1 MRLFRALCIVLG
13 ALLSVATLPLGS
25 YAADALTLSEA
36 FVLTKDGQLVDTLTI
51 TDTSGVMTDSVCT
64 PYEGNSTDH
73 RVEFVVR
80 NGVSICH
87 MQLMYTRAED
97 ESEFTINDTGEYVLT
112 ARTDHTL
119 TEYRKTFGDSLTT
132 TSVSLSVEG
141 DVLSSTAGAASSAMA
156 YENRSFTVVTWDRS
170 VPDVITVRG
179 TLAAG
184 GDRSS
189 AGSSH
194 ALKNPWGATPLPGT
208 NGDTSTQNP
217 DTAASAGPSLG
228 LLIGLIVS
236 LIVVVLVAVF
246 TVYAVRAKKSEEKA
260 KPKDEAQAEL
270 SAEPR
275 AEPSVEPGGGP
286 NAKAT
291 SKDAEHP
298 SSSPSMEGAAS
309 LVHARPS
316 PLLWRTDYEPYCT
329 PPSLSEDPM
338 SNESGCHSR
347 PHVPTEDSRRIE
359 IEDPLQPNTPSPESR
374 RNGIEPPS
382 FPTPPAST
390 NQGGSSA
397 DGSRF
402 SAPGTDAPTAHLTPR
417 ETGFVWVP
425 RSRPASSQP
434 TPDAVPQP
442 MKQPRRKRSRGGHR
456 PAVFPERP
464 VQGTTQAPNAVAP
477 GQMRPPEGM
486 SLRPPQGM
494 PMQPPQ
500 GMQVR
505 PLGAPAGS
513 TRRSGSVTPPQPNAP
528 WGPPSAN
535 QIRAAFPPPGGTHAS
550 SRPFDVLPHASSENS
565 FDSPQATFSAPR
577 QEQIVVSRTEI
588 VSASEPAAH
597 GFPDSETIP
606 FPGSEA
612 LNVPG
617 PEPVVVSDAIP
628 LPPHEPTASA
638 APEADPEPYVAPQP
652 APEPYVAPQPAPEPY
667 VAPQPEPEPYAAP
680 QPAPEPYAAP
690 QPEPE
695 PYAAPQPEPEPYA
708 APQPAPEPIV
718 TPESEPEPYVA
729 PQPESEPH
737 AAPQPEPEPYVV
749 PQPAPEPIVTPEPE
763 PTVMPESEPYV
774 APQPEPEPTVTPDPE
789 PEPFIVPEP
798 EPEPYAAPQP
808 EPEPYAAPQPEP
820 EPYVVPQPAPEPTV
834 TPEPEPYVAPQPE
847 PAPEPYAAPQPE
859 PEPTVARQPEPAQAS
874 YSMPVEDPEPTTA
887 QMPQIPTFS
896 AFNWDAP
903 QASDRVPEQQMDS
916 DTIAPAEAP
925 ATETEPAGHYAVS
938 QLQDFDSVIAPPQE
952 AQQVASPAAMPP
964 QAPPMPAAFQENWN
978 TEFSWNDEARR
989 EQGHETKRRRWP
1001 WSRHSKKE
1009 RDEETKPTLPE
1020 VDERDAATR
1029 VPIIAVDAQDDDWN
1043 GWQNWNSRG

>member
-275 AEPSVEPGGGP
+275 AEPSVEPEGGP

-298 SSSPSMEGAAS
+298 SSSPSMEEAAS

-329 PPSLSEDPM
+329 PPSHSEDPM

-359 IEDPLQPNTPSPESR
+359 IEDPLQPNAPSPESR

-382 FPTPPAST
+382 FPKPPASA

-477 GQMRPPEGM
+477 GQMRPTEGTP
-486 SLRPPQGM
+486 LR
-494 PMQPPQ
+494 PPQ

-513 TRRSGSVTPPQPNAP
+513 TRRSDSVTPPQPNAP

-535 QIRAAFPPPGGTHAS
+535 QIRAAFPPPGGTQAS

-628 LPPHEPTASA
+628 LPPHEPT
-638 APEADPEPYVAPQP
+638 VA
-652 APEPYVAPQPAPEPY
+652 
-667 VAPQPEPEPYAAP
+667 PEPEPEP
-680 QPAPEPYAAP
+680 TVTPE
-690 QPEPE
+690 PEPE
-695 PYAAPQPEPEPYA
+695 PYAAPQPEPER
-708 APQPAPEPIV
+708 
-718 TPESEPEPYVA
+718 
-729 PQPESEPH
+729 
-737 AAPQPEPEPYVV
+737 
-749 PQPAPEPIVTPEPE
+749 IVTPEPE
-763 PTVMPESEPYV
+763 PTVTHEPEPYT
-774 APQPEPEPTVTPDPE
+774 APQPAPEATEAPVSIPVPTLKPVTIPKTEPVIAPEPEPTVTPE
-789 PEPFIVPEP
+789 PEP

-808 EPEPYAAPQPEP
+808 EPEPYVAPQPAPEPTVTPEPEPEPYAAPQPAPEPEPEPFIAPEPEP
-820 EPYVVPQPAPEPTV
+820 EPYVVPQPAPEP
-834 TPEPEPYVAPQPE
+834 EPEPFIVPEPE
-847 PAPEPYAAPQPE
+847 PAPEPYVAPQPE
-859 PEPTVARQPEPAQAS
+859 PEPTVARQPEPTQAS

-938 QLQDFDSVIAPPQE
+938 PLQDFDSVIAPPQE

-989 EQGHETKRRRWP
+989 EQGHETKRRRRWP

>member
-246 TVYAVRAKKSEEKA
+246 AVYAVRAKKSEEKA

-359 IEDPLQPNTPSPESR
+359 IEDPCSP
-374 RNGIEPPS
+374 
-382 FPTPPAST
+382 
-390 NQGGSSA
+390 
-397 DGSRF
+397 
-402 SAPGTDAPTAHLTPR
+402 
-417 ETGFVWVP
+417 
-425 RSRPASSQP
+425 
-434 TPDAVPQP
+434 
-442 MKQPRRKRSRGGHR
+442 M
-456 PAVFPERP
+456 
-464 VQGTTQAPNAVAP
+464 
-477 GQMRPPEGM
+477 
-486 SLRPPQGM
+486 
-494 PMQPPQ
+494 
-500 GMQVR
+500 
-505 PLGAPAGS
+505 
-513 TRRSGSVTPPQPNAP
+513 
-528 WGPPSAN
+528 
-535 QIRAAFPPPGGTHAS
+535 
-550 SRPFDVLPHASSENS
+550 
-565 FDSPQATFSAPR
+565 
-577 QEQIVVSRTEI
+577 
-588 VSASEPAAH
+588 
-597 GFPDSETIP
+597 
-606 FPGSEA
+606 
-612 LNVPG
+612 
-617 PEPVVVSDAIP
+617 P
-628 LPPHEPTASA
+628 LPQNPG
-638 APEADPEPYVAPQP
+638 
-652 APEPYVAPQPAPEPY
+652 
-667 VAPQPEPEPYAAP
+667 
-680 QPAPEPYAAP
+680 
-690 QPEPE
+690 
-695 PYAAPQPEPEPYA
+695 
-708 APQPAPEPIV
+708 
-718 TPESEPEPYVA
+718 
-729 PQPESEPH
+729 
-737 AAPQPEPEPYVV
+737 
-749 PQPAPEPIVTPEPE
+749 
-763 PTVMPESEPYV
+763 
-774 APQPEPEPTVTPDPE
+774 
-789 PEPFIVPEP
+789 
-798 EPEPYAAPQP
+798 
-808 EPEPYAAPQPEP
+808 
-820 EPYVVPQPAPEPTV
+820 
-834 TPEPEPYVAPQPE
+834 
-847 PAPEPYAAPQPE
+847 
-859 PEPTVARQPEPAQAS
+859 
-874 YSMPVEDPEPTTA
+874 
-887 QMPQIPTFS
+887 
-896 AFNWDAP
+896 
-903 QASDRVPEQQMDS
+903 
-916 DTIAPAEAP
+916 
-925 ATETEPAGHYAVS
+925 ATESNPPHFPRLLLPRIKEVRLLTDHVFLLPA
-938 QLQDFDSVIAPPQE
+938 
-952 AQQVASPAAMPP
+952 
-964 QAPPMPAAFQENWN
+964 
-978 TEFSWNDEARR
+978 R
-989 EQGHETKRRRWP
+989 
-1001 WSRHSKKE
+1001 
-1009 RDEETKPTLPE
+1009 TLP
-1020 VDERDAATR
+1020 
-1029 VPIIAVDAQDDDWN
+1029 PLI
-1043 GWQNWNSRG
+1043 

>member
-1 MRLFRALCIVLG
+1 MRLFRALCVVLG

-246 TVYAVRAKKSEEKA
+246 AVYAVRAKKSEEKA

-434 TPDAVPQP
+434 TPDAVLQP

-486 SLRPPQGM
+486 PLRPPQGM

-628 LPPHEPTASA
+628 LPPHEPTV
-638 APEADPEPYVAPQP
+638 APESEPEPTVT
-652 APEPYVAPQPAPEPY
+652 
-667 VAPQPEPEPYAAP
+667 PEPEPYAAP

-690 QPEPE
+690 QPAPE
-695 PYAAPQPEPEPYA
+695 PIVTPEPEPYA
-708 APQPAPEPIV
+708 APQPAPEATEAPVSIPVPTLKPV
-718 TPESEPEPYVA
+718 TIPKIEPVIA
-729 PQPESEPH
+729 
-737 AAPQPEPEPYVV
+737 PEPEPYVV
-749 PQPAPEPIVTPEPE
+749 PQPAPEP
-763 PTVMPESEPYV
+763 
-774 APQPEPEPTVTPDPE
+774 E
-789 PEPFIVPEP
+789 PEPFI
-798 EPEPYAAPQP
+798 
-808 EPEPYAAPQPEP
+808 
-820 EPYVVPQPAPEPTV
+820 APE
-834 TPEPEPYVAPQPE
+834 PE
-847 PAPEPYAAPQPE
+847 PAPEPYVAPQPE

-916 DTIAPAEAP
+916 DTIAPVEAP
-925 ATETEPAGHYAVS
+925 GTETEPAGHYAVS
-938 QLQDFDSVIAPPQE
+938 PLQDFDSVIAPPQE

-989 EQGHETKRRRWP
+989 EQGHETKRRRRWP

>member
-1 MRLFRALCIVLG
+1 MRLFRALCVVLG

-246 TVYAVRAKKSEEKA
+246 AVYAVRAKKSEEKA

-275 AEPSVEPGGGP
+275 AEPSVEPEGGP

-298 SSSPSMEGAAS
+298 SSSPSMEEAAS

-329 PPSLSEDPM
+329 PPSHSEDPM

-359 IEDPLQPNTPSPESR
+359 IEDPLQPNAPSPESR

-382 FPTPPAST
+382 FPKPPASA

-477 GQMRPPEGM
+477 GQMRPTEGTP
-486 SLRPPQGM
+486 LRPPQGM

-535 QIRAAFPPPGGTHAS
+535 QIRAAFPPPGGTQAS

-652 APEPYVAPQPAPEPY
+652 EPEPYAAPQPAPEPT
-667 VAPQPEPEPYAAP
+667 VAPEPEPEPEPYVVPQPESEPEPEPYAAP
-680 QPAPEPYAAP
+680 QPAPEATEAPVSIPVPTLKPVTIPKTEPVIAPEPEPIVTPDPEPYVVP

-695 PYAAPQPEPEPYA
+695 PTVT
-708 APQPAPEPIV
+708 PAPEPIV
-718 TPESEPEPYVA
+718 TPEPTVAPEPEPYVA
-729 PQPESEPH
+729 PQPEF
-737 AAPQPEPEPYVV
+737 
-749 PQPAPEPIVTPEPE
+749 
-763 PTVMPESEPYV
+763 EPYV
-774 APQPEPEPTVTPDPE
+774 APQPEPEPYV
-789 PEPFIVPEP
+789 
-798 EPEPYAAPQP
+798 APQP
-808 EPEPYAAPQPEP
+808 AREPTVAPEP
-820 EPYVVPQPAPEPTV
+820 EPYVVPQPESEPEPEPTV
-834 TPEPEPYVAPQPE
+834 APAPEPEPYAV
-847 PAPEPYAAPQPE
+847 PQPE
-859 PEPTVARQPEPAQAS
+859 PEPTVARQPEPSQAS

-916 DTIAPAEAP
+916 DTIAPVEAP

-938 QLQDFDSVIAPPQE
+938 PLQDFDSVIAPPQE

-989 EQGHETKRRRWP
+989 EQGHETKRRRRWP

>member
-359 IEDPLQPNTPSPESR
+359 IEDPLQPNAPSPESR

-382 FPTPPAST
+382 FPKPPASA

-477 GQMRPPEGM
+477 GQMRPTEGTP
-486 SLRPPQGM
+486 LRPPQGM

-513 TRRSGSVTPPQPNAP
+513 IRRSDSVTPPQPNAP

-535 QIRAAFPPPGGTHAS
+535 QIRAAFPPPGGTQAS

-597 GFPDSETIP
+597 RFPDSETIP

-652 APEPYVAPQPAPEPY
+652 EPEPYTAPQPAPEATEAPVSIPVPTLKPVTIPKIEPVIAPEPEPTVTPEPEPEPDPVIAPEPEPEPQPY
-667 VAPQPEPEPYAAP
+667 AAPQSEPEPEPIVTPEPEPEPYAAP
-680 QPAPEPYAAP
+680 QPAPESTVA
-690 QPEPE
+690 
-695 PYAAPQPEPEPYA
+695 
-708 APQPAPEPIV
+708 PAPEPIV
-718 TPESEPEPYVA
+718 TPD
-729 PQPESEPH
+729 
-737 AAPQPEPEPYVV
+737 
-749 PQPAPEPIVTPEPE
+749 
-763 PTVMPESEPYV
+763 SEPYV
-774 APQPEPEPTVTPDPE
+774 APQPAPEPE
-789 PEPFIVPEP
+789 PEPFI
-798 EPEPYAAPQP
+798 
-808 EPEPYAAPQPEP
+808 
-820 EPYVVPQPAPEPTV
+820 APE
-834 TPEPEPYVAPQPE
+834 PE

-916 DTIAPAEAP
+916 DTIAPVEAP

-938 QLQDFDSVIAPPQE
+938 PLQDFDSVIAPPQE

-989 EQGHETKRRRWP
+989 EQGHETKRRRRWP

>member
-1 MRLFRALCIVLG
+1 MRLFRALCVVLG

-25 YAADALTLSEA
+25 YAADALTLSET

-51 TDTSGVMTDSVCT
+51 TDTSRVMTDSVCT

-80 NGVSICH
+80 NGVSTCH

-275 AEPSVEPGGGP
+275 AEPSVEPEGGP

-298 SSSPSMEGAAS
+298 SSSPSMEEAAS

-329 PPSLSEDPM
+329 PPSHSEDPM

-359 IEDPLQPNTPSPESR
+359 IEDPLQPNAPSPESR

-382 FPTPPAST
+382 FPTPPASA

-477 GQMRPPEGM
+477 GQMRPTEGTP
-486 SLRPPQGM
+486 LRPPQGM

-535 QIRAAFPPPGGTHAS
+535 QIRAAFPPPGGTHAP

-565 FDSPQATFSAPR
+565 FDSPRATFSAPR
-577 QEQIVVSRTEI
+577 QEQIVVPRTET

-638 APEADPEPYVAPQP
+638 VPEADPEPYVAPE
-652 APEPYVAPQPAPEPY
+652 PE
-667 VAPQPEPEPYAAP
+667 PEPEPYAAP
-680 QPAPEPYAAP
+680 QPAPEPTVTPEPEPEPFIAP
-690 QPEPE
+690 EPEPEPE
-695 PYAAPQPEPEPYA
+695 PYAAPQPESEPEPEPYA
-708 APQPAPEPIV
+708 APQPAPEATEAPVSIPVPTLKPV
-718 TPESEPEPYVA
+718 TIPKTEPVIA
-729 PQPESEPH
+729 
-737 AAPQPEPEPYVV
+737 
-749 PQPAPEPIVTPEPE
+749 
-763 PTVMPESEPYV
+763 
-774 APQPEPEPTVTPDPE
+774 
-789 PEPFIVPEP
+789 
-798 EPEPYAAPQP
+798 
-808 EPEPYAAPQPEP
+808 
-820 EPYVVPQPAPEPTV
+820 
-834 TPEPEPYVAPQPE
+834 PEPEPYVAPQPAPE
-847 PAPEPYAAPQPE
+847 PTVAPEPEPYAAPQPE

-978 TEFSWNDEARR
+978 TEFSWNDEARS
-989 EQGHETKRRRWP
+989 EQGHETKRRRRWP

>member
-246 TVYAVRAKKSEEKA
+246 AVYAVRAKKSEEKA

-359 IEDPLQPNTPSPESR
+359 IEDPLQPNAPSPESR

-486 SLRPPQGM
+486 PLRPPQGM

-500 GMQVR
+500 GIKVR

-652 APEPYVAPQPAPEPY
+652 APEPIVT
-667 VAPQPEPEPYAAP
+667 PEPEPYV
-680 QPAPEPYAAP
+680 AP

-708 APQPAPEPIV
+708 APQPAPEP
-718 TPESEPEPYVA
+718 
-729 PQPESEPH
+729 
-737 AAPQPEPEPYVV
+737 
-749 PQPAPEPIVTPEPE
+749 
-763 PTVMPESEPYV
+763 
-774 APQPEPEPTVTPDPE
+774 TVT
-789 PEPFIVPEP
+789 PEP

-808 EPEPYAAPQPEP
+808 EPEPYAAPQP
-820 EPYVVPQPAPEPTV
+820 A
-834 TPEPEPYVAPQPE
+834 PEPEPEPFIAPEPE

-938 QLQDFDSVIAPPQE
+938 PLQDFDSVIAPPQE

-989 EQGHETKRRRWP
+989 EQGHETKRRRRWP

>member
-359 IEDPLQPNTPSPESR
+359 IEDPLQPNAPSPESR

-382 FPTPPAST
+382 FPKPPASA

-477 GQMRPPEGM
+477 GQMRPTEGTP
-486 SLRPPQGM
+486 LRPPQGM

-513 TRRSGSVTPPQPNAP
+513 IRRSDSVTPPQPNAP

-535 QIRAAFPPPGGTHAS
+535 QIRAAFPPPGGTQAS

-597 GFPDSETIP
+597 RFPDSETIP

-652 APEPYVAPQPAPEPY
+652 EPEPYTAPQPAPEATEAPVSIPVPTLKPVTIPKIEPVIAPEPEPTVTPEPEPEPDPVIAPEPEPEPQPY
-667 VAPQPEPEPYAAP
+667 AAPQSEPEPEPIVTPEPEPEPYAAP
-680 QPAPEPYAAP
+680 QPAPESTVAPAPEPIVTPDSEPYVAP
-690 QPEPE
+690 QPAPEPEPEPFIAPEPEPE
-695 PYAAPQPEPEPYA
+695 PYAAPH
-708 APQPAPEPIV
+708 PAPE
-718 TPESEPEPYVA
+718 
-729 PQPESEPH
+729 
-737 AAPQPEPEPYVV
+737 
-749 PQPAPEPIVTPEPE
+749 
-763 PTVMPESEPYV
+763 
-774 APQPEPEPTVTPDPE
+774 PE

-798 EPEPYAAPQP
+798 EPEP
-808 EPEPYAAPQPEP
+808 
-820 EPYVVPQPAPEPTV
+820 EPYV
-834 TPEPEPYVAPQPE
+834 
-847 PAPEPYAAPQPE
+847 APQPE

-874 YSMPVEDPEPTTA
+874 YSIPVEDPEPTTA

-916 DTIAPAEAP
+916 DTIAPVEAP

-989 EQGHETKRRRWP
+989 EQGHETKRRRRWP

>member
-638 APEADPEPYVAPQP
+638 APEADPEPYAAPQPEPEPEPEPYAAPQP
-652 APEPYVAPQPAPEPY
+652 APEPYVAPQPAPEATEVP
-667 VAPQPEPEPYAAP
+667 VSIPVPTLKPVTIPKTEPVIA
-680 QPAPEPYAAP
+680 
-690 QPEPE
+690 
-695 PYAAPQPEPEPYA
+695 
-708 APQPAPEPIV
+708 
-718 TPESEPEPYVA
+718 
-729 PQPESEPH
+729 
-737 AAPQPEPEPYVV
+737 
-749 PQPAPEPIVTPEPE
+749 
-763 PTVMPESEPYV
+763 
-774 APQPEPEPTVTPDPE
+774 PEPEPTVTPE
-789 PEPFIVPEP
+789 PEP
-798 EPEPYAAPQP
+798 EPEPIVTPAPEPTVAP
-808 EPEPYAAPQPEP
+808 EPE
-820 EPYVVPQPAPEPTV
+820 PEPTV

-847 PAPEPYAAPQPE
+847 PEPYVAPQPAPEPEPEPFIAPEPEPEPYVVPQPAPEPEPEPFIVPEPEPAPEPYVAPQPE
-859 PEPTVARQPEPAQAS
+859 PEPTVASQPEPAQAS

-916 DTIAPAEAP
+916 DTIAPVEAP

-989 EQGHETKRRRWP
+989 EQGHETKRRRRWP

>member
-246 TVYAVRAKKSEEKA
+246 AVYAVRAKKSEEKA

-359 IEDPLQPNTPSPESR
+359 IEDPLQPNAPSPESR

-486 SLRPPQGM
+486 PLRPPQGM

-500 GMQVR
+500 GIKVR

-652 APEPYVAPQPAPEPY
+652 APEATEAPVSIPVPTLKPVTIPKTEP
-667 VAPQPEPEPYAAP
+667 VIA
-680 QPAPEPYAAP
+680 
-690 QPEPE
+690 
-695 PYAAPQPEPEPYA
+695 
-708 APQPAPEPIV
+708 
-718 TPESEPEPYVA
+718 
-729 PQPESEPH
+729 
-737 AAPQPEPEPYVV
+737 PEPEPYVV
-749 PQPAPEPIVTPEPE
+749 PQPAPEP
-763 PTVMPESEPYV
+763 
-774 APQPEPEPTVTPDPE
+774 E
-789 PEPFIVPEP
+789 PEPFI
-798 EPEPYAAPQP
+798 
-808 EPEPYAAPQPEP
+808 
-820 EPYVVPQPAPEPTV
+820 APE
-834 TPEPEPYVAPQPE
+834 PE

-896 AFNWDAP
+896 AFNWDAS

-989 EQGHETKRRRWP
+989 EQGHETKRRRRWP

>member
-1 MRLFRALCIVLG
+1 MRLFRALCVVLG

-246 TVYAVRAKKSEEKA
+246 AVYAVRAKKSEEKA

-275 AEPSVEPGGGP
+275 AEPSVEPEGGP

-298 SSSPSMEGAAS
+298 SSSPSMEEAAS

-329 PPSLSEDPM
+329 PPSHSEDPM

-359 IEDPLQPNTPSPESR
+359 IEDPLQPNAPSPESR

-382 FPTPPAST
+382 FPKPPASA

-477 GQMRPPEGM
+477 GQMRPTEGTP
-486 SLRPPQGM
+486 LRPPQGM

-513 TRRSGSVTPPQPNAP
+513 TRRSDSVTPPQPNAP

-535 QIRAAFPPPGGTHAS
+535 QIRAAFPPPGGTQAS

-628 LPPHEPTASA
+628 LPPHEPT
-638 APEADPEPYVAPQP
+638 V
-652 APEPYVAPQPAPEPY
+652 APEPEPEPT
-667 VAPQPEPEPYAAP
+667 VTPEPEPYAAP
-680 QPAPEPYAAP
+680 QPAPEPT
-690 QPEPE
+690 
-695 PYAAPQPEPEPYA
+695 
-708 APQPAPEPIV
+708 V
-718 TPESEPEPYVA
+718 TPE
-729 PQPESEPH
+729 
-737 AAPQPEPEPYVV
+737 
-749 PQPAPEPIVTPEPE
+749 
-763 PTVMPESEPYV
+763 
-774 APQPEPEPTVTPDPE
+774 PE

-798 EPEPYAAPQP
+798 EPEPEPYTAPQPAPEATEAPVSIPVPTLKPVTIPKTEPVIAP
-808 EPEPYAAPQPEP
+808 EPEPYVAPQPAPEPTVTPAPEPIVAPEP
-820 EPYVVPQPAPEPTV
+820 EPYVVPQPESEPEPEPTV
-834 TPEPEPYVAPQPE
+834 APAPEPEPYAV
-847 PAPEPYAAPQPE
+847 PQPE
-859 PEPTVARQPEPAQAS
+859 PEPTVARQPEPSQAS

-896 AFNWDAP
+896 AFNWDAS

-916 DTIAPAEAP
+916 DTIAPVEAP

-989 EQGHETKRRRWP
+989 EQGHETKRRRRWP

>member
-1 MRLFRALCIVLG
+1 MRLFRALCVVLG

-246 TVYAVRAKKSEEKA
+246 AVYAVRAKKSEEKA

-434 TPDAVPQP
+434 TPDAVLQP

-486 SLRPPQGM
+486 PLRPPQGM

-628 LPPHEPTASA
+628 LPPHEPTV
-638 APEADPEPYVAPQP
+638 APEPEPEPTVTPEPEPYAAPQP
-652 APEPYVAPQPAPEPY
+652 APEATEAPVSIPVPTLKPVTIPKTEPVIAPEPEPT
-667 VAPQPEPEPYAAP
+667 VTPEPEPYAAP
-680 QPAPEPYAAP
+680 QPAPEPY
-690 QPEPE
+690 
-695 PYAAPQPEPEPYA
+695 
-708 APQPAPEPIV
+708 V
-718 TPESEPEPYVA
+718 
-729 PQPESEPH
+729 
-737 AAPQPEPEPYVV
+737 
-749 PQPAPEPIVTPEPE
+749 
-763 PTVMPESEPYV
+763 
-774 APQPEPEPTVTPDPE
+774 
-789 PEPFIVPEP
+789 
-798 EPEPYAAPQP
+798 APQP

-820 EPYVVPQPAPEPTV
+820 EPYVVPQPAPEPEPEPFIAPEPEPEPEPYAAPQPEPEPYAAPQPEPERIVTPAPEPIV
-834 TPEPEPYVAPQPE
+834 TPEPEPEPYAAPQ
-847 PAPEPYAAPQPE
+847 PAPEPYVAPQPE

-874 YSMPVEDPEPTTA
+874 YSIPVEDPEPTTA

-916 DTIAPAEAP
+916 DTIAPVEAP

-989 EQGHETKRRRWP
+989 EQGHETKRRRRWP

>member
-1 MRLFRALCIVLG
+1 MRLFRALCVVLG

-179 TLAAG
+179 TLSAG

-275 AEPSVEPGGGP
+275 AEPSVEPEGGP

-359 IEDPLQPNTPSPESR
+359 NEDPLQPNVPSPESR

-382 FPTPPAST
+382 FPKPPASA

-397 DGSRF
+397 HGSRF

-434 TPDAVPQP
+434 TPDAAPQP

-477 GQMRPPEGM
+477 GQMRPTEGTP
-486 SLRPPQGM
+486 LRPPQGM

-628 LPPHEPTASA
+628 LPPHEPTVAPEPEPEPTVTPEPEPYA
-638 APEADPEPYVAPQP
+638 APQPEPEPYAAPQPAPEATEAPVSIPVPTLKPVTIPKTEPVIAPEPEPYAAPQPAPEPYAAPQPEPEPYVVPQPAPEPYAAPHP

-680 QPAPEPYAAP
+680 HPAPEPTVTPAP
-690 QPEPE
+690 EPTIAPEPE
-695 PYAAPQPEPEPYA
+695 PEPEPFIVPEPEP
-708 APQPAPEPIV
+708 AP
-718 TPESEPEPYVA
+718 
-729 PQPESEPH
+729 
-737 AAPQPEPEPYVV
+737 
-749 PQPAPEPIVTPEPE
+749 
-763 PTVMPESEPYV
+763 EPYV
-774 APQPEPEPTVTPDPE
+774 APQPEPEPTV
-789 PEPFIVPEP
+789 
-798 EPEPYAAPQP
+798 AS
-808 EPEPYAAPQPEP
+808 
-820 EPYVVPQPAPEPTV
+820 
-834 TPEPEPYVAPQPE
+834 
-847 PAPEPYAAPQPE
+847 
-859 PEPTVARQPEPAQAS
+859 QPEPAQAS

-916 DTIAPAEAP
+916 DTIAPVEAP

-989 EQGHETKRRRWP
+989 EQGHETKRRRRWP

>member
-246 TVYAVRAKKSEEKA
+246 AVYAVRAKKSEEKA

-359 IEDPLQPNTPSPESR
+359 IEDPLQPNAPSPESR

-486 SLRPPQGM
+486 PLRPPQGM

-500 GMQVR
+500 GIKVR

-652 APEPYVAPQPAPEPY
+652 APEATEAPVSIPVPTLKPVTIPKIEPVIAPEPEPYVVPQPAPEPEPEPFIAPEPEPAPEPYVAPQPAPEPT
-667 VAPQPEPEPYAAP
+667 VT
-680 QPAPEPYAAP
+680 
-690 QPEPE
+690 PEPE
-695 PYAAPQPEPEPYA
+695 PYAAPQPEPEPT
-708 APQPAPEPIV
+708 V
-718 TPESEPEPYVA
+718 TPE
-729 PQPESEPH
+729 
-737 AAPQPEPEPYVV
+737 
-749 PQPAPEPIVTPEPE
+749 
-763 PTVMPESEPYV
+763 
-774 APQPEPEPTVTPDPE
+774 PE

-847 PAPEPYAAPQPE
+847 SEPEPEPYAAPQPE

-989 EQGHETKRRRWP
+989 EQGHETKRRRRWP

>member
-638 APEADPEPYVAPQP
+638 APEADPEPYAAPQPEPEPEPEPYAAPQP
-652 APEPYVAPQPAPEPY
+652 APEPYVAPQPAPEATEVP
-667 VAPQPEPEPYAAP
+667 VSIPVPTLKPVTIPKTEPVIAPEPEPYDAP
-680 QPAPEPYAAP
+680 Q
-690 QPEPE
+690 
-695 PYAAPQPEPEPYA
+695 
-708 APQPAPEPIV
+708 
-718 TPESEPEPYVA
+718 
-729 PQPESEPH
+729 
-737 AAPQPEPEPYVV
+737 
-749 PQPAPEPIVTPEPE
+749 
-763 PTVMPESEPYV
+763 
-774 APQPEPEPTVTPDPE
+774 PDPE
-789 PEPFIVPEP
+789 PNDTPEP
-798 EPEPYAAPQP
+798 EPEPVVVP
-808 EPEPYAAPQPEP
+808 EPEPVVVPEP
-820 EPYVVPQPAPEPTV
+820 EPIAI
-834 TPEPEPYVAPQPE
+834 PEPEPVVV
-847 PAPEPYAAPQPE
+847 PE
-859 PEPTVARQPEPAQAS
+859 PEPVVVPEPEVAS
-874 YSMPVEDPEPTTA
+874 FGSVDDNGEMPTA
-887 QMPQIPTFS
+887 QFPRVRRVNSVAWSTSTRSESAPAVAEPGS
-896 AFNWDAP
+896 AFTRTPPAASPRQESAPAAPAVQAQSAAPYVPAALQVAPIQEPPVAP
-903 QASDRVPEQQMDS
+903 QTTQ
-916 DTIAPAEAP
+916 APPVSPQTTQAP
-925 ATETEPAGHYAVS
+925 FAPQTP
-938 QLQDFDSVIAPPQE
+938 APPQ
-952 AQQVASPAAMPP
+952 AQAMP
-964 QAPPMPAAFQENWN
+964 QAPLTQQAPAMPASLQEDWN
-978 TEFSWNDEARR
+978 SEFSWNEEARR
-989 EQGHETKRRRWP
+989 EQEGESKRRKRWGWGKRRKQREDNNEP
-1001 WSRHSKKE
+1001 IESE
-1009 RDEETKPTLPE
+1009 NEEQTSSARMPM
-1020 VDERDAATR
+1020 
-1029 VPIIAVDAQDDDWN
+1029 ISVDAQDDDWN
-1043 GWQNWNSRG
+1043 DWQNWNSRS

>member
-1 MRLFRALCIVLG
+1 MRLFRALCVVLG

-246 TVYAVRAKKSEEKA
+246 AVYAVRAKKSEEKA

-275 AEPSVEPGGGP
+275 AEPSVEPEGGP

-298 SSSPSMEGAAS
+298 SSSPSMEEAAS

-329 PPSLSEDPM
+329 PPSHSEDPM

-359 IEDPLQPNTPSPESR
+359 IEDPLQPNAPSPESR

-382 FPTPPAST
+382 FPKPPASA

-477 GQMRPPEGM
+477 GQMRPTEGTP
-486 SLRPPQGM
+486 LRPPQGM

-513 TRRSGSVTPPQPNAP
+513 TRRSDSVTPPQPNAP

-535 QIRAAFPPPGGTHAS
+535 QIRAAFPPPGGTQAS

-628 LPPHEPTASA
+628 LPPHEPTVTP
-638 APEADPEPYVAPQP
+638 APEPEPEPFIAPEPEPEPYVAPQP
-652 APEPYVAPQPAPEPY
+652 APEPFAAPQPAPEPTVTPEPEPEPYVAPQPAPEATE
-667 VAPQPEPEPYAAP
+667 APVSIPVPTLKPVTIPKTEPVIAPEPEPYAAP
-680 QPAPEPYAAP
+680 QPAPEPT
-690 QPEPE
+690 
-695 PYAAPQPEPEPYA
+695 
-708 APQPAPEPIV
+708 V
-718 TPESEPEPYVA
+718 TPE
-729 PQPESEPH
+729 
-737 AAPQPEPEPYVV
+737 
-749 PQPAPEPIVTPEPE
+749 
-763 PTVMPESEPYV
+763 
-774 APQPEPEPTVTPDPE
+774 
-789 PEPFIVPEP
+789 
-798 EPEPYAAPQP
+798 P

-820 EPYVVPQPAPEPTV
+820 EPYVVPQPAPEPYV
-834 TPEPEPYVAPQPE
+834 APQPEPEPYVAPEPERYAAPQPEPEPYVAPQPE
-847 PAPEPYAAPQPE
+847 SEPEPEPYAAPQPE

-989 EQGHETKRRRWP
+989 EQGHETKRRRRWP

>member
-1 MRLFRALCIVLG
+1 MRLFRALCVVLG

-246 TVYAVRAKKSEEKA
+246 AVYAVRAKKSEEKA

-434 TPDAVPQP
+434 TPDAVLQP

-486 SLRPPQGM
+486 PLRPPQGM

-628 LPPHEPTASA
+628 LPPHEPTV
-638 APEADPEPYVAPQP
+638 APE
-652 APEPYVAPQPAPEPY
+652 
-667 VAPQPEPEPYAAP
+667 
-680 QPAPEPYAAP
+680 
-690 QPEPE
+690 
-695 PYAAPQPEPEPYA
+695 
-708 APQPAPEPIV
+708 
-718 TPESEPEPYVA
+718 
-729 PQPESEPH
+729 
-737 AAPQPEPEPYVV
+737 
-749 PQPAPEPIVTPEPE
+749 
-763 PTVMPESEPYV
+763 
-774 APQPEPEPTVTPDPE
+774 PEPEPTVT
-789 PEPFIVPEP
+789 
-798 EPEPYAAPQP
+798 
-808 EPEPYAAPQPEP
+808 
-820 EPYVVPQPAPEPTV
+820 
-834 TPEPEPYVAPQPE
+834 

-896 AFNWDAP
+896 AFNWDAS

-989 EQGHETKRRRWP
+989 EQGHETKRRRRWP

>member
-179 TLAAG
+179 TLSAG

-228 LLIGLIVS
+228 LLIGLNVS

-275 AEPSVEPGGGP
+275 AEPSVEPEGGP

-359 IEDPLQPNTPSPESR
+359 NEDPLQPNVPSPESR

-382 FPTPPAST
+382 FPKPPASA

-397 DGSRF
+397 HGSRF

-434 TPDAVPQP
+434 TPDAAPQP

-477 GQMRPPEGM
+477 GQMRPTEGTP
-486 SLRPPQGM
+486 LRPPQGM

-535 QIRAAFPPPGGTHAS
+535 QIRAAFPPPGGTQAP

-565 FDSPQATFSAPR
+565 FDSPRATFSAPR
-577 QEQIVVSRTEI
+577 QEQIVVPRTET

-628 LPPHEPTASA
+628 LPPHEPT
-638 APEADPEPYVAPQP
+638 VA
-652 APEPYVAPQPAPEPY
+652 
-667 VAPQPEPEPYAAP
+667 PEPEP
-680 QPAPEPYAAP
+680 EPTVT
-690 QPEPE
+690 PEPE
-695 PYAAPQPEPEPYA
+695 PYAAPQPEPER
-708 APQPAPEPIV
+708 
-718 TPESEPEPYVA
+718 
-729 PQPESEPH
+729 
-737 AAPQPEPEPYVV
+737 
-749 PQPAPEPIVTPEPE
+749 IVTPEPE
-763 PTVMPESEPYV
+763 PTV
-774 APQPEPEPTVTPDPE
+774 TH
-789 PEPFIVPEP
+789 
-798 EPEPYAAPQP
+798 EPEPYTAPQP
-808 EPEPYAAPQPEP
+808 APEATEAPVSIPVPTLKPVTIPKTEPVIAPEP
-820 EPYVVPQPAPEPTV
+820 EPYV
-834 TPEPEPYVAPQPE
+834 
-847 PAPEPYAAPQPE
+847 APQPE
-859 PEPTVARQPEPAQAS
+859 PEPTVARQPEPTQAS
-874 YSMPVEDPEPTTA
+874 YSMPIEDPEPTTA

-938 QLQDFDSVIAPPQE
+938 PLQDFDSVIAPPQE

-989 EQGHETKRRRWP
+989 EQGHETKRRRRWP

>member
-246 TVYAVRAKKSEEKA
+246 AVYAVRAKKSEEKA

-359 IEDPLQPNTPSPESR
+359 IEDPLQPNAPSPESR

-486 SLRPPQGM
+486 PLRPPQGM

-500 GMQVR
+500 GIKVR

-652 APEPYVAPQPAPEPY
+652 APEATEAPVSIPVPTLKPVTIPKTEP
-667 VAPQPEPEPYAAP
+667 VIAPEPEPYV
-680 QPAPEPYAAP
+680 
-690 QPEPE
+690 
-695 PYAAPQPEPEPYA
+695 

-718 TPESEPEPYVA
+718 TPAPEPEPEPFIAPEPEPEPQPYAAPQPAPEATKAPVSIPVPTLKPVTIPKTEPVIAPEPEPYVA
-729 PQPESEPH
+729 PQPAPEPIVTP
-737 AAPQPEPEPYVV
+737 APEPEPEPFIAPEPEPEPYVV
-749 PQPAPEPIVTPEPE
+749 PQPAPEP
-763 PTVMPESEPYV
+763 
-774 APQPEPEPTVTPDPE
+774 E
-789 PEPFIVPEP
+789 PEPFI
-798 EPEPYAAPQP
+798 
-808 EPEPYAAPQPEP
+808 
-820 EPYVVPQPAPEPTV
+820 APE
-834 TPEPEPYVAPQPE
+834 PE

-896 AFNWDAP
+896 AFNWDAS

-938 QLQDFDSVIAPPQE
+938 PLQDFDSVIAPPQE

-989 EQGHETKRRRWP
+989 EQGHETKRRRRWP

>member
-638 APEADPEPYVAPQP
+638 APEADPEPYAAPQP
-652 APEPYVAPQPAPEPY
+652 EPE
-667 VAPQPEPEPYAAP
+667 PEPEPYAAP
-680 QPAPEPYAAP
+680 QPAPEP
-690 QPEPE
+690 
-695 PYAAPQPEPEPYA
+695 
-708 APQPAPEPIV
+708 
-718 TPESEPEPYVA
+718 
-729 PQPESEPH
+729 
-737 AAPQPEPEPYVV
+737 
-749 PQPAPEPIVTPEPE
+749 
-763 PTVMPESEPYV
+763 
-774 APQPEPEPTVTPDPE
+774 E
-789 PEPFIVPEP
+789 PEPFIAPEPEP

-808 EPEPYAAPQPEP
+808 EPERIVTPEPEPTVTHEPEPYTAPQPAPEATEAPVSIPVPTLKPVTIPKTEPVIAPEP
-820 EPYVVPQPAPEPTV
+820 EPYV
-834 TPEPEPYVAPQPE
+834 
-847 PAPEPYAAPQPE
+847 APQPE

-874 YSMPVEDPEPTTA
+874 YSIPVEDPEPTTA

-952 AQQVASPAAMPP
+952 AQQVTSPAAMPP

-989 EQGHETKRRRWP
+989 EQGHETKRRRRWP

>member
-1 MRLFRALCIVLG
+1 MRLFRALCVVLG

-246 TVYAVRAKKSEEKA
+246 AVYAVRAKKSEEKA

-434 TPDAVPQP
+434 TPDAVLQP

-486 SLRPPQGM
+486 PLRPPQGM

-577 QEQIVVSRTEI
+577 QEQIVVPRTET

-638 APEADPEPYVAPQP
+638 VPEADPEPYVAPE
-652 APEPYVAPQPAPEPY
+652 PE
-667 VAPQPEPEPYAAP
+667 PEPEPYAAP
-680 QPAPEPYAAP
+680 QPAPEP
-690 QPEPE
+690 
-695 PYAAPQPEPEPYA
+695 
-708 APQPAPEPIV
+708 
-718 TPESEPEPYVA
+718 
-729 PQPESEPH
+729 
-737 AAPQPEPEPYVV
+737 
-749 PQPAPEPIVTPEPE
+749 
-763 PTVMPESEPYV
+763 
-774 APQPEPEPTVTPDPE
+774 TVT
-789 PEPFIVPEP
+789 
-798 EPEPYAAPQP
+798 P

-820 EPYVVPQPAPEPTV
+820 EPYVAPEPERYAAPQ
-834 TPEPEPYVAPQPE
+834 PEPEPYVAPQPAPE
-847 PAPEPYAAPQPE
+847 PTVAPEPEPYAAPQPE

-989 EQGHETKRRRWP
+989 EQGHETKRRRRWP

>member
-246 TVYAVRAKKSEEKA
+246 AVYAVRAKKSEEKA

-359 IEDPLQPNTPSPESR
+359 NEDPLQPNAPSPESR

-382 FPTPPAST
+382 FPKPPASA

-397 DGSRF
+397 HGSRF

-434 TPDAVPQP
+434 TPDAAPQP

-477 GQMRPPEGM
+477 GQMRPTEGTP
-486 SLRPPQGM
+486 LRPPQGM

-638 APEADPEPYVAPQP
+638 APEADPEPYAAPQPEPEPEPEPYAAPQP
-652 APEPYVAPQPAPEPY
+652 APEPYVAPQPAPEATEVP
-667 VAPQPEPEPYAAP
+667 VSIPVPTLKPVTIPKTEPVIA
-680 QPAPEPYAAP
+680 
-690 QPEPE
+690 
-695 PYAAPQPEPEPYA
+695 
-708 APQPAPEPIV
+708 
-718 TPESEPEPYVA
+718 
-729 PQPESEPH
+729 
-737 AAPQPEPEPYVV
+737 
-749 PQPAPEPIVTPEPE
+749 
-763 PTVMPESEPYV
+763 
-774 APQPEPEPTVTPDPE
+774 PEPEPTVTPE
-789 PEPFIVPEP
+789 PEP
-798 EPEPYAAPQP
+798 EPEPIVTPAPEPTVAP
-808 EPEPYAAPQPEP
+808 EPE
-820 EPYVVPQPAPEPTV
+820 PEPTV
-834 TPEPEPYVAPQPE
+834 TPEPEPYVAPQPEPEPYVAPQPAPEPEPEPFIAPEPEPEPYVVPQPAPEPEPEPFIAPEPE

-896 AFNWDAP
+896 AFNWDAS

-938 QLQDFDSVIAPPQE
+938 PLQDFDSVIAPPQE

-989 EQGHETKRRRWP
+989 EQGHETKRRRRWP

>member
-1 MRLFRALCIVLG
+1 MRLFRALCVVLG

-246 TVYAVRAKKSEEKA
+246 AVYAVRAKKSEEKA

-275 AEPSVEPGGGP
+275 AEPSVEPEGGP

-298 SSSPSMEGAAS
+298 SSSPSMEEAAS

-329 PPSLSEDPM
+329 PPSHSEDPM

-359 IEDPLQPNTPSPESR
+359 IEDPLQPNAPSPESR

-382 FPTPPAST
+382 FPKPPASA

-477 GQMRPPEGM
+477 GQMRPTEGTP
-486 SLRPPQGM
+486 LRPPQGM

-513 TRRSGSVTPPQPNAP
+513 TRRSDSVTPPQPNAP

-535 QIRAAFPPPGGTHAS
+535 QIRAAFPPPGGTQAS

-628 LPPHEPTASA
+628 LPPHEPT
-638 APEADPEPYVAPQP
+638 V
-652 APEPYVAPQPAPEPY
+652 APEPEPEPT
-667 VAPQPEPEPYAAP
+667 VTPEPEPYAAP
-680 QPAPEPYAAP
+680 QPAPEP
-690 QPEPE
+690 
-695 PYAAPQPEPEPYA
+695 
-708 APQPAPEPIV
+708 
-718 TPESEPEPYVA
+718 
-729 PQPESEPH
+729 
-737 AAPQPEPEPYVV
+737 
-749 PQPAPEPIVTPEPE
+749 EPE
-763 PTVMPESEPYV
+763 PTV
-774 APQPEPEPTVTPDPE
+774 A
-789 PEPFIVPEP
+789 
-798 EPEPYAAPQP
+798 
-808 EPEPYAAPQPEP
+808 
-820 EPYVVPQPAPEPTV
+820 PAPE
-834 TPEPEPYVAPQPE
+834 
-847 PAPEPYAAPQPE
+847 PEPYAAPQPE
-859 PEPTVARQPEPAQAS
+859 PEPTVARQPEQTQAS
-874 YSMPVEDPEPTTA
+874 YSIPVEDPEPTTA

-916 DTIAPAEAP
+916 DTIAPVEAP

-938 QLQDFDSVIAPPQE
+938 PLQDFDSVIAPPQE

-989 EQGHETKRRRWP
+989 EQGHETKRRRRWP

>member
-1 MRLFRALCIVLG
+1 MRLFRALCVMLG

-246 TVYAVRAKKSEEKA
+246 AVYAVRAKKSEEKA

-291 SKDAEHP
+291 SKDVEHP

-359 IEDPLQPNTPSPESR
+359 IEDPLQPNAPSPESR

-486 SLRPPQGM
+486 PLRPPQGM

-652 APEPYVAPQPAPEPY
+652 EPEPYAAPQPAPEPIVTPEPEPYAAPQPEPEPY

-680 QPAPEPYAAP
+680 QPEPEPYVAPQPAPEATEAPVSIPVPTLKPVTIPKTEPVIAPEPEPYAAP
-690 QPEPE
+690 QPAPEPTVTPEPEPE

-708 APQPAPEPIV
+708 APQPAPEP
-718 TPESEPEPYVA
+718 Y
-729 PQPESEPH
+729 
-737 AAPQPEPEPYVV
+737 AA
-749 PQPAPEPIVTPEPE
+749 PQPAPEP
-763 PTVMPESEPYV
+763 YV
-774 APQPEPEPTVTPDPE
+774 
-789 PEPFIVPEP
+789 
-798 EPEPYAAPQP
+798 
-808 EPEPYAAPQPEP
+808 
-820 EPYVVPQPAPEPTV
+820 
-834 TPEPEPYVAPQPE
+834 
-847 PAPEPYAAPQPE
+847 APQPE

-874 YSMPVEDPEPTTA
+874 YSIPVEDPEPTTA

-916 DTIAPAEAP
+916 DTIAPVEAP

-989 EQGHETKRRRWP
+989 EQGHETKRRRRWP

>member
-329 PPSLSEDPM
+329 PPSHSEDPM

-359 IEDPLQPNTPSPESR
+359 IEDPLQPNAPSPESR

-477 GQMRPPEGM
+477 GQMRPTEGTP
-486 SLRPPQGM
+486 LRPPQGM

-638 APEADPEPYVAPQP
+638 APEADPEPYA
-652 APEPYVAPQPAPEPY
+652 
-667 VAPQPEPEPYAAP
+667 
-680 QPAPEPYAAP
+680 
-690 QPEPE
+690 
-695 PYAAPQPEPEPYA
+695 
-708 APQPAPEPIV
+708 
-718 TPESEPEPYVA
+718 
-729 PQPESEPH
+729 
-737 AAPQPEPEPYVV
+737 V
-749 PQPAPEPIVTPEPE
+749 PQPAPEPDPVPNTEPSA
-763 PTVMPESEPYV
+763 PTNLEDATKAIDVSAMTNGEIIPSASTQWNYWT
-774 APQPEPEPTVTPDPE
+774 AM
-789 PEPFIVPEP
+789 
-798 EPEPYAAPQP
+798 AAP
-808 EPEPYAAPQPEP
+808 ATDWA
-820 EPYVVPQPAPEPTV
+820 
-834 TPEPEPYVAPQPE
+834 
-847 PAPEPYAAPQPE
+847 
-859 PEPTVARQPEPAQAS
+859 
-874 YSMPVEDPEPTTA
+874 TTA
-887 QMPQIPTFS
+887 SLADWSRGAGPIGWGDSDAVTRLDIAKKDRPVTYYFARDIDLGTITPNTSLTFKVRADDGVVLRINGQVVDTKRMS
-896 AFNWDAP
+896 PGNISHDTYANAAVTAP
-903 QASDRVPEQQMDS
+903 QAASDLLEVK
-916 DTIAPAEAP
+916 IPASYLTSGVNRIGVEEHINYKGTP
-925 ATETEPAGHYAVS
+925 SMSFDLSATMA
-938 QLQDFDSVIAPPQE
+938 
-952 AQQVASPAAMPP
+952 
-964 QAPPMPAAFQENWN
+964 
-978 TEFSWNDEARR
+978 
-989 EQGHETKRRRWP
+989 K
-1001 WSRHSKKE
+1001 
-1009 RDEETKPTLPE
+1009 
-1020 VDERDAATR
+1020 
-1029 VPIIAVDAQDDDWN
+1029 
-1043 GWQNWNSRG
+1043 

>member
-1 MRLFRALCIVLG
+1 MRLFRALCVVLG

-246 TVYAVRAKKSEEKA
+246 AVYAVRAKKSEEKA

-434 TPDAVPQP
+434 TPDAVLQP

-486 SLRPPQGM
+486 PLRPPQGM

-628 LPPHEPTASA
+628 LPPHEPTVAPEPEPEPTVTPEPEPYTA
-638 APEADPEPYVAPQP
+638 PQPAPEATEAPVSIPVPTLKPVTIPKTEPVIAPEPEPYVAPQPEPEPYVVPQP

-680 QPAPEPYAAP
+680 HPAPEPTVTPAP
-690 QPEPE
+690 EPTIAPEPEPEPEPFIVPEPEPEPE

-708 APQPAPEPIV
+708 APQPAPEP
-718 TPESEPEPYVA
+718 
-729 PQPESEPH
+729 
-737 AAPQPEPEPYVV
+737 
-749 PQPAPEPIVTPEPE
+749 
-763 PTVMPESEPYV
+763 
-774 APQPEPEPTVTPDPE
+774 E
-789 PEPFIVPEP
+789 PEPFI
-798 EPEPYAAPQP
+798 
-808 EPEPYAAPQPEP
+808 
-820 EPYVVPQPAPEPTV
+820 APE
-834 TPEPEPYVAPQPE
+834 PE

-916 DTIAPAEAP
+916 DTIAPVEAP

-989 EQGHETKRRRWP
+989 EQGHETKRRRRWP

>member
-1 MRLFRALCIVLG
+1 MRLFRALCVVLG

-246 TVYAVRAKKSEEKA
+246 AVYAVRAKKSEEKA

-434 TPDAVPQP
+434 TPDAVLQP

-486 SLRPPQGM
+486 PLRPPQGMPMQPPQGM

-535 QIRAAFPPPGGTHAS
+535 QIRAAFPPPGGTQAP

-565 FDSPQATFSAPR
+565 FDSPRATFSAPR
-577 QEQIVVSRTEI
+577 QEQIVVPRTET

-638 APEADPEPYVAPQP
+638 VPEAD
-652 APEPYVAPQPAPEPY
+652 PEPY

-690 QPEPE
+690 QPAPEATEAPVSIPVPTLKPVTIPKIEPVIAPEPE
-695 PYAAPQPEPEPYA
+695 PYAAPQPEPTVTPEPEPEPFIVPEPEPEPEPYA

-718 TPESEPEPYVA
+718 TPEPESEPYVA
-729 PQPESEPH
+729 PQP
-737 AAPQPEPEPYVV
+737 AP
-749 PQPAPEPIVTPEPE
+749 
-763 PTVMPESEPYV
+763 EPYV
-774 APQPEPEPTVTPDPE
+774 APQPEPEPTVTPE
-789 PEPFIVPEP
+789 PEPYAAPQP

-820 EPYVVPQPAPEPTV
+820 EPYVVPQPAPEP
-834 TPEPEPYVAPQPE
+834 EPEPFIAPEPE

-925 ATETEPAGHYAVS
+925 ANETEPAGHYAVS

-952 AQQVASPAAMPP
+952 AQQAASPAAMPP

-989 EQGHETKRRRWP
+989 EQGHETKRRRRWP

>member
-246 TVYAVRAKKSEEKA
+246 AVYAVRAKKSEEKA

-359 IEDPLQPNTPSPESR
+359 IEDPLQPNAPSPESR

-486 SLRPPQGM
+486 PLRPPQGM

-500 GMQVR
+500 GIKVR

-652 APEPYVAPQPAPEPY
+652 APEATEAPVSIPVPTLKPVTIPKIEP
-667 VAPQPEPEPYAAP
+667 VIA
-680 QPAPEPYAAP
+680 
-690 QPEPE
+690 
-695 PYAAPQPEPEPYA
+695 
-708 APQPAPEPIV
+708 
-718 TPESEPEPYVA
+718 
-729 PQPESEPH
+729 
-737 AAPQPEPEPYVV
+737 PEPEPYVV
-749 PQPAPEPIVTPEPE
+749 PQPAPEP
-763 PTVMPESEPYV
+763 
-774 APQPEPEPTVTPDPE
+774 E
-789 PEPFIVPEP
+789 PEPFIAPEPEP
-798 EPEPYAAPQP
+798 EPEPYAAPHP
-808 EPEPYAAPQPEP
+808 APEPTVTHEPEPYAAPQPEP

-834 TPEPEPYVAPQPE
+834 TPEPEPYVVPQPAPEPEPEPFIAPEPE
-847 PAPEPYAAPQPE
+847 PAPEPYVAPQPE

-916 DTIAPAEAP
+916 DTIAPVEAP
-925 ATETEPAGHYAVS
+925 GTETEPAGHYAVS
-938 QLQDFDSVIAPPQE
+938 PLQDFDSVIAPPQE

-989 EQGHETKRRRWP
+989 EQGHETKRRRRWP

>member
-1 MRLFRALCIVLG
+1 MRLFRALCVVLG

-246 TVYAVRAKKSEEKA
+246 AVYAVRAKKSEEKA

-434 TPDAVPQP
+434 TPDAVLQP

-486 SLRPPQGM
+486 PLRPPQGM

-628 LPPHEPTASA
+628 LPPHEPT
-638 APEADPEPYVAPQP
+638 V
-652 APEPYVAPQPAPEPY
+652 APEPEPEPT
-667 VAPQPEPEPYAAP
+667 VTPEPEPYAAP

-690 QPEPE
+690 QPAPE
-695 PYAAPQPEPEPYA
+695 PTVTPEPEPEPY
-708 APQPAPEPIV
+708 
-718 TPESEPEPYVA
+718 
-729 PQPESEPH
+729 

-749 PQPAPEPIVTPEPE
+749 PQPAPEP
-763 PTVMPESEPYV
+763 
-774 APQPEPEPTVTPDPE
+774 E
-789 PEPFIVPEP
+789 PEPFIAPEPEP

-820 EPYVVPQPAPEPTV
+820 ERIVTPAPEPIVTPEPEPEPYAAPQPAPEP
-834 TPEPEPYVAPQPE
+834 YV
-847 PAPEPYAAPQPE
+847 APQPE

-938 QLQDFDSVIAPPQE
+938 PLQDFDSVIAPPQE

-989 EQGHETKRRRWP
+989 EQGHETKRRRRWP

>member
-1 MRLFRALCIVLG
+1 MRLFRALCVVLG

-246 TVYAVRAKKSEEKA
+246 AVYAVRAKKSEEKA

-434 TPDAVPQP
+434 TPDAVLQP

-486 SLRPPQGM
+486 PLRPPQGM

-628 LPPHEPTASA
+628 LPPHEPTVAPEPEPEPTVTPEPEPYA
-638 APEADPEPYVAPQP
+638 APQPAPEPYAAPQPAPEPYVAPQP

-667 VAPQPEPEPYAAP
+667 VAPQPEPEP
-680 QPAPEPYAAP
+680 EPY
-690 QPEPE
+690 
-695 PYAAPQPEPEPYA
+695 
-708 APQPAPEPIV
+708 
-718 TPESEPEPYVA
+718 
-729 PQPESEPH
+729 

-749 PQPAPEPIVTPEPE
+749 PQPAPEP
-763 PTVMPESEPYV
+763 
-774 APQPEPEPTVTPDPE
+774 E
-789 PEPFIVPEP
+789 PEPFIAPEPEP

-820 EPYVVPQPAPEPTV
+820 ERIVTPAPEPIVTPEPEPEPYAAPQPAPEP
-834 TPEPEPYVAPQPE
+834 YV
-847 PAPEPYAAPQPE
+847 APQPE

-938 QLQDFDSVIAPPQE
+938 PLQDFDSVIAPPQE

-989 EQGHETKRRRWP
+989 EQGHETKRRRRWP

>member
-1 MRLFRALCIVLG
+1 MRLFRALCVVLG

-246 TVYAVRAKKSEEKA
+246 AVYAVRAKKSEEKA

-359 IEDPLQPNTPSPESR
+359 NEDPLQPNVPSPESR

-382 FPTPPAST
+382 FPKPPASA

-397 DGSRF
+397 HGSRF

-434 TPDAVPQP
+434 TPDAAPQP

-477 GQMRPPEGM
+477 GQMRPTEGTP
-486 SLRPPQGM
+486 LRPPQGMPMQPPQGM

-535 QIRAAFPPPGGTHAS
+535 QIRAAFPPPGGTQAP

-565 FDSPQATFSAPR
+565 FDSPRATFSAPR
-577 QEQIVVSRTEI
+577 QEQIVVPRTET

-638 APEADPEPYVAPQP
+638 VPEAD
-652 APEPYVAPQPAPEPY
+652 PEPY

-695 PYAAPQPEPEPYA
+695 PYVAPQPAPEPIVTPEPEPYVAPQPEPEPYA
-708 APQPAPEPIV
+708 APQPAPEPTV
-718 TPESEPEPYVA
+718 TPE
-729 PQPESEPH
+729 
-737 AAPQPEPEPYVV
+737 
-749 PQPAPEPIVTPEPE
+749 
-763 PTVMPESEPYV
+763 
-774 APQPEPEPTVTPDPE
+774 
-789 PEPFIVPEP
+789 
-798 EPEPYAAPQP
+798 P

-820 EPYVVPQPAPEPTV
+820 EPYVVPQPAPEPEPEPFIV
-834 TPEPEPYVAPQPE
+834 PEPEPE
-847 PAPEPYAAPQPE
+847 PEPYAAPQPE

-896 AFNWDAP
+896 AFNWDAS

-989 EQGHETKRRRWP
+989 EQGHETKRRRRWP

>member
-1 MRLFRALCIVLG
+1 MRLFRALCVVLG

-246 TVYAVRAKKSEEKA
+246 AVYAVRAKKSEEKA

-434 TPDAVPQP
+434 TPDAVLQP

-486 SLRPPQGM
+486 PLRPPQGM

-652 APEPYVAPQPAPEPY
+652 APEPYVAPQPAPEATE
-667 VAPQPEPEPYAAP
+667 APVSIPVPTLKPVTIPKTEPVIAPEPEPYAAP
-680 QPAPEPYAAP
+680 HPA
-690 QPEPE
+690 
-695 PYAAPQPEPEPYA
+695 
-708 APQPAPEPIV
+708 
-718 TPESEPEPYVA
+718 
-729 PQPESEPH
+729 
-737 AAPQPEPEPYVV
+737 
-749 PQPAPEPIVTPEPE
+749 
-763 PTVMPESEPYV
+763 
-774 APQPEPEPTVTPDPE
+774 PEPTVTPAPEPTIAPEPEPE
-789 PEPFIVPEP
+789 PEPFIVPEPEP

-808 EPEPYAAPQPEP
+808 EPEPYVAPQPAPEPEPEPFIAPEPEP
-820 EPYVVPQPAPEPTV
+820 EPYVVPQPAPEPEPEPFIA
-834 TPEPEPYVAPQPE
+834 PEPEPE
-847 PAPEPYAAPQPE
+847 PEPYAAPQPE

-938 QLQDFDSVIAPPQE
+938 PLQDFDSVIAPPQE

-989 EQGHETKRRRWP
+989 EQGHETKRRRRWP

>member
-179 TLAAG
+179 TLSAG

-275 AEPSVEPGGGP
+275 AEPSVEPEGGP

-359 IEDPLQPNTPSPESR
+359 NEDPLQPNVPSPESR

-382 FPTPPAST
+382 FPKPPASA

-397 DGSRF
+397 HGSRF

-434 TPDAVPQP
+434 TPDAAPQP

-477 GQMRPPEGM
+477 GQMRPTEGTP
-486 SLRPPQGM
+486 LRPPQGM

-535 QIRAAFPPPGGTHAS
+535 QIRAAFPPPGGTQAP

-565 FDSPQATFSAPR
+565 FDSPRATFSAPR
-577 QEQIVVSRTEI
+577 QEQIVVPRTET

-628 LPPHEPTASA
+628 LPPHEPTV
-638 APEADPEPYVAPQP
+638 APEPEPEPTVTPEPEPYAAPQPEPERIVTPEPEPTVTHEPEPYTAPQP
-652 APEPYVAPQPAPEPY
+652 APEATEAPVSIPVPTLKPVTIPKTEP
-667 VAPQPEPEPYAAP
+667 VIAPEPEPYAAP
-680 QPAPEPYAAP
+680 QPAPEPTVT
-690 QPEPE
+690 PE
-695 PYAAPQPEPEPYA
+695 PEPEPYA
-708 APQPAPEPIV
+708 APQPAPEP
-718 TPESEPEPYVA
+718 EPEPFIA
-729 PQPESEPH
+729 PE
-737 AAPQPEPEPYVV
+737 PEPEPYVV
-749 PQPAPEPIVTPEPE
+749 PQPAPEP
-763 PTVMPESEPYV
+763 
-774 APQPEPEPTVTPDPE
+774 E

-798 EPEPYAAPQP
+798 EPA
-808 EPEPYAAPQPEP
+808 P
-820 EPYVVPQPAPEPTV
+820 EPYV
-834 TPEPEPYVAPQPE
+834 
-847 PAPEPYAAPQPE
+847 APQPE
-859 PEPTVARQPEPAQAS
+859 PEPTVARQPEPTQAS
-874 YSMPVEDPEPTTA
+874 YSMPIEDPEPTTA

-938 QLQDFDSVIAPPQE
+938 PLQDFDSVIAPPQE

-989 EQGHETKRRRWP
+989 EQGHETKRRRRWP

>member
-359 IEDPLQPNTPSPESR
+359 IEDPLQPNAPSPESR

-382 FPTPPAST
+382 FPKPPASA

-477 GQMRPPEGM
+477 GQMRPTEGTP
-486 SLRPPQGM
+486 LRPPQGM

-513 TRRSGSVTPPQPNAP
+513 IRRSDSVTPPQPNAP

-535 QIRAAFPPPGGTHAS
+535 QIRAAFPPPGGTQAS

-597 GFPDSETIP
+597 RFPDSETIP

-652 APEPYVAPQPAPEPY
+652 EPEPYTAPQPAPEATEAPVSIPVPTLKPVTIPKTEPVIAPAPEPYVAPQPA
-667 VAPQPEPEPYAAP
+667 PEPYAAP

-690 QPEPE
+690 HPAPEPYAAPHPAPE
-695 PYAAPQPEPEPYA
+695 PYAAPQPEPAPYI
-708 APQPAPEPIV
+708 APQPA
-718 TPESEPEPYVA
+718 
-729 PQPESEPH
+729 
-737 AAPQPEPEPYVV
+737 
-749 PQPAPEPIVTPEPE
+749 
-763 PTVMPESEPYV
+763 
-774 APQPEPEPTVTPDPE
+774 
-789 PEPFIVPEP
+789 
-798 EPEPYAAPQP
+798 
-808 EPEPYAAPQPEP
+808 PEPYAAPQPEP
-820 EPYVVPQPAPEPTV
+820 EPYVVPQPAPEP
-834 TPEPEPYVAPQPE
+834 EPEPFIAPEPE

-916 DTIAPAEAP
+916 DTIAPVEAP

-938 QLQDFDSVIAPPQE
+938 PLQDFDSVIAPPQE

-989 EQGHETKRRRWP
+989 EQGHETKRRRRWP